1 MFNPKTPIGISMK
14 FLSHLLISDLRMLS
28 KSRGIPAAIKTA
40 AAQRVAKK
48 GS

>member
-1 MFNPKTPIGISMK
+1 MK
-14 FLSHLLISDLRMLS
+14 YLSHLHVADLRTLS

-48 GS
+48 SG